1 VALILGLRT
10 GQARYTASM
19 ELRPLPDRDQ
29 RQEPGQAEPSD
40 EREAYAPLCAI
51 FRRYLK
57 GCGQKFTLERAQILD
72 AIIRKDEIF
81 EVEELLGDMKGE
93 GSSVSK
99 ATVYRT
105 IRLLQEAGIIEQVL
119 FDRKQA
125 HYQLV
130 FGRAPKDH
138 MTCVNTGQIV
148 EFSCPELIEIC
159 ERVCKEHGWT
169 PVGHRFQIF
178 AESPGSTAENGEES
192 A

>member
-1 VALILGLRT
+1 
-10 GQARYTASM
+10 M

-29 RQEPGQAEPSD
+29 RQDPQRAQLPGEQET
-40 EREAYAPLCAI
+40 YAPLCAI
-51 FRRYLK
+51 FRRFLK

-81 EVEELLGDMKGE
+81 EVEELLADMKAE
-93 GSSVSK
+93 GSRVSK

-105 IRLLQEAGIIEQVL
+105 IRLLQEAGIIQQVL

-138 MTCVNTGQIV
+138 MTCVNTGQII
-148 EFSCPELIEIC
+148 EFTCSELQEI
-159 ERVCKEHGWT
+159 RDRICKQYGWD

-178 AESPGSTAENGEES
+178 AESPGSREGEEGTEGLRD
-192 A
+192 